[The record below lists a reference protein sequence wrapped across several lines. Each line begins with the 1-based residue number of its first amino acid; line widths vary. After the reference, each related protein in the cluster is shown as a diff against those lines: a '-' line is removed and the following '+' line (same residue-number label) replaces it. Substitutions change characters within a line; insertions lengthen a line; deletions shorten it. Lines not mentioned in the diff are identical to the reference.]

1 MKPSSR
7 IAWAFALVGAAAF
20 TAWVW
25 RGGAPE
31 LRALLGLGEAPA
43 ASAAAPGGDA
53 SAGTAAGRARGAQAS
68 GTVAG
73 GDTAAVAG
81 GGSRADG
88 GPGGAA
94 RGGAA
99 GANRRGGG
107 GPVPVALAG
116 VEVRDVPIRLRLVGR
131 VEAQSSVT
139 LRSRVDGLIEAIH
152 YAPGQRVR
160 KGQPMVTLDARMA
173 RAQLAQAQANL
184 ARDRANL
191 EKARSDL
198 QRTQGLVERGFV
210 SSAQLDAARA
220 TMRSLEA
227 TVAADRAAIDL
238 ATTQLGFTRIVAPT
252 DGIAGTVLA
261 HPGNVAKANDT
272 QLVIINKIQPANVSF
287 SLPEAR
293 LAEVPRPG
301 PQAKGPEVIASVPG
315 DESGPHRGR
324 LVFMENAVDAT
335 TGTIALRAEFAN
347 RDERL
352 TPGQF
357 VEIALTLRE
366 IRGALVIP
374 AEALQSGPNGAFVYV
389 ARDDGTVEARPVRAE
404 PADARTMIALSGVA
418 AGEKVVTDGQ
428 LRLVPGARYV
438 VPRAAGAPG
447 GRRAAGPTG
456 RPPTT
461 DPAGGA
467 PAASPDAAGGK
478 ATGTGPTTGERS

>member
-7 IAWAFALVGAAAF
+7 IALAFALVGAAGVA
-20 TAWVW
+20 AWVW

-31 LRALLGLGEAPA
+31 LRALLGLAERPA
-43 ASAAAPGGDA
+43 ASAAGPTSGAGPADG
-53 SAGTAAGRARGAQAS
+53 SAVGRAGAS
-68 GTVAG
+68 GRVAG
-73 GDTAAVAG
+73 GEVAA
-81 GGSRADG
+81 
-88 GPGGAA
+88 
-94 RGGAA
+94 GAA
-99 GANRRGGG
+99 GPRSEGRPAGATQGPGTAPANRRGGG
-107 GPVPVALAG
+107 PVPVVLAS

-139 LRSRVDGLIEAIH
+139 LRSRVDGLIEAVH

-160 KGQPMVTLDARMA
+160 KGQPMVTLDARVA

-198 QRTQGLVERGFV
+198 QRTQELVERGFV

-293 LAEVPRPG
+293 LSEVARPG
-301 PQAKGPEVIASVPG
+301 PRAQGPEVIATVPG
-315 DESGPHRGR
+315 DEAGPQRGR
-324 LVFMENAVDAT
+324 LVFMENAVDAS

-418 AGEKVVTDGQ
+418 ADEKVVTDGQ

-438 VPRAAGAPG
+438 VPRPAGAPA
-447 GRRAAGPTG
+447 GRRAAGPAG
-456 RPPTT
+456 RPPPA

-467 PAASPDAAGGK
+467 PAAGPGAAGGK
-478 ATGTGPTTGERS
+478 ATGTGPSTGERS